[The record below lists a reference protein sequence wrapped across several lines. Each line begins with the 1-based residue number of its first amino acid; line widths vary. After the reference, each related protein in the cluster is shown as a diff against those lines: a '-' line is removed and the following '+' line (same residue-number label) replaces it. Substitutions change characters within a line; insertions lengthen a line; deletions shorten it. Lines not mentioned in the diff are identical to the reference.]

1 MKRAWTLV
9 VFLIIVGG
17 GLWFFKDDILDF
29 YSKFNLKLPEV
40 KKEIGTIT
48 QEIGNQILTPPPLIS
63 EDEAQQSS
71 LTKEGIIRWTNSQR
85 EKNGLPPL
93 KENVKLDASAEVKAE
108 DMFQN
113 QYFAHESPTGV
124 GVGDLVKEVDYE
136 FIIIGENLALGN
148 FKDDET
154 LVQAWMDSPG
164 HRENILNI
172 KYTEIG
178 VAVIQGKYKGRT
190 VWMAVQHFG
199 FPLSACQEPD
209 SSLKV
214 EISTDKNQIQGLETE
229 LENLKI
235 QIQNMSPRQRENYS
249 KKVDQYNDLVL
260 QYNNLAKEAENLIG
274 EYNLQVSAFN
284 NCAGGN

>member
-1 MKRAWTLV
+1 MKKLGALILV
-9 VFLIIVGG
+9 LIIGG
-17 GLWFFKDDILDF
+17 TFFYFKDDILNL
-29 YSKFNLKLPEV
+29 YSRFSLNLPEIE
-40 KKEIGTIT
+40 KNIGNVA
-48 QEIGNQILTPPPLIS
+48 QEIGEQISTPPPLRS
-63 EDEAQQSS
+63 AEENEKAF
-71 LTKEGIIRWTNSQR
+71 LTKEGVIRWTNSQR

-93 KENVKLDASAEVKAE
+93 KENVKLDASAAIKAE

-113 QYFAHESPTGV
+113 QYFAHESSTGV

-148 FKDDET
+148 FKNDET

-178 VAVIQGKYKGRT
+178 VAVIRGKYEGRT

-199 FPLSACQEPD
+199 FPLSACQKPD
-209 SSLKV
+209 SNLRL
-214 EISTDKNQIQGLETE
+214 EINVDKNQIQLFRTE

-235 QIQNMSPRQRENYS
+235 QIKNMSPRQRENYS

-260 QYNNLAKEAENLIG
+260 QYNNLVKEAENLIG
-274 EYNLQVSAFN
+274 EYNLLVSVFN
-284 NCAGGN
+284 SCAGGN